1 MKRSIHL
8 SAAHMAMISALGGLI
23 MAVSFL
29 LPGLMYARF
38 HHGSFTFRMLLI
50 LPPFLIG
57 TTLLLLAGNRL
68 KRGIKDGRWP
78 PADVE
83 ALRINLESGRWR
95 AISLVCIAVWSIS
108 IFESGRIHSFPWVA
122 YPFFLTISTLQNSLR
137 RSNSPTPSLSLSER
151 SIPHLR
157 SEHWG
162 ER

>member
-1 MKRSIHL
+1 MKRSLHL
-8 SAAHMAMISALGGLI
+8 SAAQMAMLSALGGLI
-23 MAVSFL
+23 MAIGFL

-38 HHGSFTFRMLLI
+38 HHSSFTFRMLLL

-57 TTLLLLAGNRL
+57 TTLLFLAGNRL

-83 ALRINLESGRWR
+83 ALRINLESSLWR
-95 AISLVCIAVWSIS
+95 AASIACVAVWSIS
-108 IFESGRIHSFPWVA
+108 IFESGRIHDFAWAA
-122 YPFFLTISTLQNSLR
+122 YPFFLTISTLQNNLR
-137 RSNSPTPSLSLSER
+137 RPHSSEPLLRLDWR
-151 SIPHLR
+151 SRPPIR

>member
-1 MKRSIHL
+1 
-8 SAAHMAMISALGGLI
+8 MAMLSALGGVI
-23 MAVSFL
+23 MSIGFL
-29 LPGLMYARF
+29 LPGLMYTRF
-38 HHGSFTFRMLLI
+38 HHSSLAYRMLLL

-57 TTLLLLAGNRL
+57 TTLLWLAGNRL

-78 PADVE
+78 STDIE

-95 AISLVCIAVWSIS
+95 AVSLACIAVWSIS
-108 IFESGRIHSFPWVA
+108 IFEGGRIHSFAWAA
-122 YPFFLTISTLQNSLR
+122 YPFFLTISTLQNNLR
-137 RSNSPTPSLSLSER
+137 RSNSPTPSLGLSER